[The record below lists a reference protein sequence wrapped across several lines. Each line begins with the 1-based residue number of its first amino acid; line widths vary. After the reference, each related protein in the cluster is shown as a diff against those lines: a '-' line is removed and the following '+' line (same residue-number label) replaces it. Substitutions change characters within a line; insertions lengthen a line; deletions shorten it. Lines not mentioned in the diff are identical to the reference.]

1 MEIRRS
7 YLTAAES
14 AVALLRDPSVAAAW
28 AKPSALIEFS
38 VAGLA
43 GHLANQFVRVDGLL
57 KSADEAAGEPVTL
70 LEHYSRSPWVQAG
83 LDHESNVSIRRGG
96 EQVAADGPT
105 ALADRAAELLESQ
118 RRALPAQPS
127 GRVVHLPWA
136 GWSLTL
142 DDFLLTRVTELVVHS
157 DDLAASVGVPTP
169 ELPADVVDPVVDLL
183 ARLAVRRHGATA
195 VIRTLSRAERSP
207 ATISA
212 F

>member
-14 AVALLRDPSVAAAW
+14 AVALLRDPAVAGAW

-43 GHLANQFVRVDGLL
+43 GHLANQLVRVDGLL
-57 KSADEAAGEPVTL
+57 KSADDVADEPVTL

-83 LDHESNVSIRRGG
+83 LDHESNVSVRRGG
-96 EQVAADGPT
+96 EQVAAAGPA
-105 ALADRAAELLESQ
+105 ALADRAAELLGSQ
-118 RRALPAQPS
+118 RQALPAQPS

-169 ELPADVVDPVVDLL
+169 ALPADVVDPVVDLL

-195 VIRTLSRAERSP
+195 VIRALSRAERAP